1 MSENVPSRVDRG
13 RPHAVERRAWGHV
26 VRDGQGLPARAEVA
40 QDGVSWSPDPRFTIG
55 LPIALV
61 VAAIIV
67 AVLGGEPIV
76 GWVGLVAGPLAGWLA
91 LQWRPA
97 PRAHVVLT
105 SRLRTILA
113 AEANGVVTAELA
125 RTVLLLAHED
135 AEAGQDVTARV
146 AELVD
151 WAPVLPP
158 DLNIIPALEAL
169 LARVRVGA
177 TTLRDAHETLL
188 QIRSAAQ
195 EWLRARDHL
204 DAAVAVAG
212 TGQSTDLDVADM
224 VRRLRSEAQIL
235 RDAAADWAAP
245 HRHEG

>member
-1 MSENVPSRVDRG
+1 M
-13 RPHAVERRAWGHV
+13 
-26 VRDGQGLPARAEVA
+26 
-40 QDGVSWSPDPRFTIG
+40 
-55 LPIALV
+55 
-61 VAAIIV
+61 
-67 AVLGGEPIV
+67 
-76 GWVGLVAGPLAGWLA
+76 
-91 LQWRPA
+91 
-97 PRAHVVLT
+97 
-105 SRLRTILA
+105 
-113 AEANGVVTAELA
+113 VTAELA

-158 DLNIIPALEAL
+158 DLNTIPALEAL